1 MYLWEYKYLKSVAH
15 TSEIDCDEMVFFIDI
30 VATKMANT
38 IATNITSTTSTS
50 INSHWKKLRDC
61 YTLHSFIFFTFD
73 NYHDLLSL
81 WKTKITLMHRQYK
94 MENNEFK

>member
-15 TSEIDCDEMVFFIDI
+15 TSEIDCDGIVFVIDI

-38 IATNITSTTSTS
+38 IATNITSTASTS
-50 INSHWKKLRDC
+50 INSHRKKVRDC
-61 YTLHSFIFFTFD
+61 YMLHSFIFFTFGK
-73 NYHDLLSL
+73 YHYLLSS
-81 WKTKITLMHRQYK
+81 WKTKITLMHKQYK